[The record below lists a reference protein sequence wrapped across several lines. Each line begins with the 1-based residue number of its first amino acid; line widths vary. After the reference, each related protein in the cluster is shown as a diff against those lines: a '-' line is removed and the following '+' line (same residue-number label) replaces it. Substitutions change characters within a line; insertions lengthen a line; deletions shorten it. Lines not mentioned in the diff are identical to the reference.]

1 MESCIKVGSVRDI
14 KRLRSF
20 NVAMVPDPV
29 RLMYEYGTESELM
42 EHLGYP
48 LIDTAVYGAA
58 AAGRLDVVKQLL
70 NELQVSEHA
79 ALEASKHG
87 HLDVFKEL
95 ERRGLV
101 DYSASLHSAIDGQQ
115 GNIVDYLIERG
126 VSPNMGDIKLVLN
139 TKNYQLIQRLFTAF
153 PQLFND
159 CPREVIL
166 SGVMDVIKSVV
177 SSGSDEVEK
186 LIQDVAFQKSV
197 FSEGNLPVIKYL
209 YTLGATPPEQIED
222 NSTLEVVRYHHQEM
236 KIPIS
241 PKLIAEASECGNL
254 QVVAYAVEQG
264 VPIPSSSIELA
275 LCGTAGTLRHK
286 LIEYLIEHDAPI
298 EPTAM
303 IYAASRSSELAII
316 VIDYLIKVYGLKR
329 VLFNWSYRRAII
341 EASAKGLY
349 DLVVHMI
356 RLADEHREFD
366 DDVEYD
372 VISEDDAF
380 DMGLPSSYYDYPL
393 YAAVCNGHLD
403 VAEYL
408 RVNGYTRMG
417 IATSTALH
425 GHLPAIVYYITQT
438 TERDP
443 VVLKSLLDA
452 GAYAGYLDIVE
463 YMLTQGAI
471 PDRATLSKSIDGEN
485 LQVIKLIHQK
495 YKLNMTTD
503 ELKRVIAK
511 NRFSLVEYIVEYVE
525 VSDELIEYA
534 RNLHHNAIAKYLER
548 KR

>member
-1 MESCIKVGSVRDI
+1 MESCIKLGSLKDI

-42 EHLGYP
+42 DHLGYP

-58 AAGRLDVVKQLL
+58 AGGRLDVVKRLL
-70 NELQVSEHA
+70 DEVHVSEHA
-79 ALEASKHG
+79 ALEAAKHG
-87 HLDVFKEL
+87 RLEVFKEL
-95 ERRGLV
+95 EKRGLV
-101 DYSASLHSAIDGQQ
+101 DYSATLHSAIDGQQ
-115 GNIVDYLIERG
+115 VEIVDYLIEHG
-126 VSPNMGDIKLVLN
+126 VSASMGDIKLALN
-139 TKNYQLIQRLFTAF
+139 TKNHQLIQRLFTVF
-153 PQLFND
+153 PQLFSD

-166 SGVMDVIKSVV
+166 SGMMVVIESVV
-177 SSGSDEVEK
+177 SATSNEVER

-197 FSEGNLPVIKYL
+197 FSEGDLPVIKYL

-222 NSTLEVVRYHHQEM
+222 NSSLEVIRYHHQEM

-275 LCGTAGTLRHK
+275 LSGGSSRRK
-286 LIEYLIEHDAPI
+286 LVEYLIEHDAPI

-303 IYAASRSSELAII
+303 IYAAGRSSELAII

-356 RLADEHREFD
+356 RLTDEHSELD
-366 DDVEYD
+366 DDIEYD

-380 DMGLPSSYYDYPL
+380 DMGLPNSYYDYPL

-408 RVNGYTRMG
+408 RANGYTRMG

-438 TERDP
+438 TNPDP

-463 YMLTQGAI
+463 YMLTLEVI
-471 PDRATLSKSIDGEN
+471 PDHTTLSKSIDGEN
-485 LQVIKLIHQK
+485 LQIIKLIHQK
-495 YKLNMTTD
+495 YKLGMTAD

-511 NRFSLVEYIVEYVE
+511 NRFSLVEYIADYVE

-534 RNLHHNAIAKYLER
+534 RKLHHNAIANYLEL